1 MRNCFTIDS
10 LLDVVKNRERKLC
23 LSILSSIPARC
34 LLVCDQFGHSLM
46 HVVASISRDDIVALL
61 IDKGVP
67 SNNTNTK
74 AETPIFFSCANLHE
88 RATQLLIQHDTFA
101 LLTRNTDGHTPLD
114 VIVKPPH
121 HATLF
126 RSCTSLSNSDD
137 QQSNNNDDNN
147 DNDMEEVL
155 NDKIAQDRDD
165 QTAVCFF
172 VPFDKHSRD
181 ARQQFAEKFTA
192 WVAQRLKSRRLC
204 GDFFGFENKSNG
216 KASEYDRCINKRQS
230 KQKLRIQIC
239 SDLHTEFH
247 DDEKL
252 NWNVFIYIKQMYFRF
267 SFFLLFFFKKI
278 YIKYFLD
285 KTNAPYLA
293 LLGDIGV
300 AIRPGYEKFLLS
312 CADSKNW

>member
-10 LLDVVKNRERKLC
+10 LLDVVKNREKNLC

-46 HVVASISRDDIVALL
+46 HVVASIGRDDIVALL

-121 HATLF
+121 DATLF

-155 NDKIAQDRDD
+155 NDKIVQDRDD
-165 QTAVCFF
+165 QTSVCCF
-172 VPFDKHSRD
+172 VPFDKHSLD
-181 ARQQFAEKFTA
+181 VRQQFAEKFTA
-192 WVAQRLKSRRLC
+192 WVGQRLKSRRLC
-204 GDFFGFENKSNG
+204 RDFFGFENKS
-216 KASEYDRCINKRQS
+216 KCKESDYDRCINKRQS

-252 NWNVFIYIKQMYFRF
+252 TWNVFIYKADLF
-267 SFFLLFFFKKI
+267 SFLIFSSFF
-278 YIKYFLD
+278 
-285 KTNAPYLA
+285 
-293 LLGDIGV
+293 
-300 AIRPGYEKFLLS
+300 
-312 CADSKNW
+312 